1 MQQPKQLRQCPKQQS
16 LDNAKKLSVAIT
28 NHELIAKATFL
39 CGHVFGELY
48 KYFHHSINVNKQQ
61 NVCVT
66 EKCDEVCCLIDDED
80 SFNTIKLSF
89 SEFVEVVD
97 KLASIVGIK
106 SSPDMSAAIYFVY
119 NDHKP
124 VTILPA
130 CTIAILRVDFNRA
143 ALEICDHNNIKL
155 SSYVDHHEGDIPL
168 PAIYIQYFNLKES
181 NRSENKCGYFF
192 V

>member
-1 MQQPKQLRQCPKQQS
+1 MQQPKQLRQYNQYPKQQS

-39 CGHVFGELY
+39 CGHVFGEI
-48 KYFHHSINVNKQQ
+48 SEQQ

-66 EKCDEVCCLIDDED
+66 ENCDEVCCLVND
-80 SFNTIKLSF
+80 SFNTIKFDF
-89 SEFVEVVD
+89 SWFVDVVYG
-97 KLASIVGIK
+97 LASVAGIK
-106 SSPDMSAAIYFVY
+106 NSKDTSADLYSAAIYFVY

-124 VTILPA
+124 VSILPVG
-130 CTIAILRVDFNRA
+130 TIAILRVDFNRA

-181 NRSENKCGYFF
+181 NSENKCGYFF

>member
-1 MQQPKQLRQCPKQQS
+1 MQQYNQCPKQQS

-28 NHELIAKATFL
+28 NHELIAKAAFL
-39 CGHVFGELY
+39 CGHVFGEL
-48 KYFHHSINVNKQQ
+48 SEQQ

-66 EKCDEVCCLIDDED
+66 ENCDEVCCCLVND
-80 SFNTIKLSF
+80 SFNTIKFDF
-89 SEFVEVVD
+89 SWFVDVVYG
-97 KLASIVGIK
+97 LASVAGIK
-106 SSPDMSAAIYFVY
+106 NSKDTSAAIYFVY
-119 NDHKP
+119 SDQQP
-124 VTILPA
+124 VSILPV
-130 CTIAILRVDFNRA
+130 CTSAILRVDFNRA

-181 NRSENKCGYFF
+181 NRSENKCGYFL